1 MHFELHA
8 AAARQSAIASKTI
21 GAIMLRNRP
30 LKNLKH
36 LQRWAAREGI
46 H

>member
-21 GAIMLRNRP
+21 GAIMLRIVRS
-30 LKNLKH
+30 
-36 LQRWAAREGI
+36 RT
-46 H
+46 